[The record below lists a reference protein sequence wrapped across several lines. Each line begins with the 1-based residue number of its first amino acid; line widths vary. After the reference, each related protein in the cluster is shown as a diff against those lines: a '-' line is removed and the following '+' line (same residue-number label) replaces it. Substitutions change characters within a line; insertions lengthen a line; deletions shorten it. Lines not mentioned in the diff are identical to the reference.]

1 LILLSSV
8 SRSSQHSRRGMTRGS
23 SHGSRGSQY
32 NKGQVKKQFV
42 VPVAGPLEQLGS

>member
-1 LILLSSV
+1 MASAICAWN
-8 SRSSQHSRRGMTRGS
+8 
-23 SHGSRGSQY
+23 QY